1 VCSSISVVEKRC
13 FRYMNTGIYDNIDR
27 YNSNEMYLKGLDFTL
42 RDIIIY
48 YHNRQLRIGEIY
60 E

>member
-1 VCSSISVVEKRC
+1 
-13 FRYMNTGIYDNIDR
+13 MNTGIYDNIDR

-48 YHNRQLRIGEIY
+48 YYNRQLRIGEIY